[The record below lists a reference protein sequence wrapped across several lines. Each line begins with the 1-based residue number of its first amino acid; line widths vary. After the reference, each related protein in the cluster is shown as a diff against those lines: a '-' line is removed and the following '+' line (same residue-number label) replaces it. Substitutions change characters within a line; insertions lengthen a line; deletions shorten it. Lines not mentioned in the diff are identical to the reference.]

1 MVVEAFFAVS
11 PDLRLRKPRVDNRVQ
26 GGIEFGGLTLDV
38 APDQAGV
45 KQ

>member
-11 PDLRLRKPRVDNRVQ
+11 SDLQLRKPRVDNRVQ
-26 GGIEFGGLTLDV
+26 GGIEFGSLTLDM